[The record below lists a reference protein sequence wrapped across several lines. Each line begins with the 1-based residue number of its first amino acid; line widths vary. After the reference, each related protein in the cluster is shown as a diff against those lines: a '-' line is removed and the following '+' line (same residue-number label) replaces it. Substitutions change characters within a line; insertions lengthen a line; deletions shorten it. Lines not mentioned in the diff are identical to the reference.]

1 MQGTFSKSGCQLQI
15 NGLHVFDRF
24 VKSPVNDYS
33 KWPLLWVSG
42 SRSEKENNGSFKGA
56 YPIKLHCGYKDIASL
71 GSSNRMGPFQAYRK
85 HYALRVFHLRCKPH
99 DMPFL
104 PDKIL
109 KCKFSHLQSMKFK
122 RRLVPS

>member
-24 VKSPVNDYS
+24 VKSLVNDNS

-42 SRSEKENNGSFKGA
+42 SRSEKENGSFKGA
-56 YPIKLHCGYKDIASL
+56 YP
-71 GSSNRMGPFQAYRK
+71 NRMGPFQAYRK
-85 HYALRVFHLRCKPH
+85 HYALGVFHLRCKPH

-109 KCKFSHLQSMKFK
+109 KCKFSHLQSMNFK
-122 RRLVPS
+122 RRSVPS